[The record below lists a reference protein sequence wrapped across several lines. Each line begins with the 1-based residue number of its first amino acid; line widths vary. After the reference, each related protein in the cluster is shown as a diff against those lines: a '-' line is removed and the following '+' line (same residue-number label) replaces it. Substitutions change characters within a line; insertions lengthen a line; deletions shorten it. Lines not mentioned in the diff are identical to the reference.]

1 MSNVIMNRKLINF
14 NLILLA
20 CTLFILAG
28 CYEKVDWE
36 PPPFDTKPVMNSVL
50 VTGKPVRVHVSLT
63 VPYVANEAVIVED
76 AEVNLFIDGVFV
88 ETLAYQDKGYY
99 QSQIVAEAGKE
110 YVCEVHLDN
119 FPVMRGSVTL
129 PKPNQILGVEHIN
142 IAGVDEEGLTYPAVK
157 LTFANDPD
165 IFSCHEVTI
174 NTLEYFRDVPYWRR
188 PAIINYIDPVL
199 LNEGLPITVFS
210 NEIIGKDSYTM
221 TINYTTGSYY
231 SQDGGPTV
239 TSLYPFKVEFRT
251 LSHCYYRYSKQLFL
265 YEYNNEE
272 PFFSGG
278 VLTPFTLYSNI
289 ENGYGIFAGYSSV
302 FSDIIDPN
310 Q

>member
-1 MSNVIMNRKLINF
+1 MAKKLKKLILP
-14 NLILLA
+14 LI

-50 VTGKPVRVHVSLT
+50 VAGKPVRVHVSLT
-63 VPYVANEAVIVED
+63 VPYGANEAVIVED
-76 AEVNLFIDGVFV
+76 AEVKLFVDGVFA

-110 YVCEVHLDN
+110 YICEVHLDN

-142 IAGVDEEGLTYPAVK
+142 IAGVDEEGHTYPAVK
-157 LTFANDPD
+157 ITFKNDPET
-165 IFSCHEVTI
+165 FTFHEVI
-174 NTLEYFRDVPYWRR
+174 IATLRTFRGISSWNRA
-188 PAIINYIDPVL
+188 AILDNIDPVL

-221 TINYTTGSYY
+221 NINYTTGSYF
-231 SQDGGPTV
+231 SRDGGPTV

-302 FSDIIDPN
+302 TSDIIDPN